1 VITGVDIQ
9 YGQKA
14 RGIRLV
20 LGIKLLLRKY
30 VNPVC
35 HACQTPPYQN
45 RRDVITRLLT
55 SLASVAE
62 TVLGK
67 SQIFQE
73 LGTRC
78 PPIVKRTANVQM
90 RHQMLIVTGIKRKI
104 S

>member
-1 VITGVDIQ
+1 MRMGADIQ

-35 HACQTPPYQN
+35 HACQN
-45 RRDVITRLLT
+45 RILSIRRDVITRLLT

-62 TVLGK
+62 IALGIRWVL
-67 SQIFQE
+67 QE
-73 LGTRC
+73 VGPNHLQN
-78 PPIVKRTANVQM
+78 VKRTVNAQTVQ
-90 RHQMLIVTGIKRKI
+90 QGITVTVIKKRR
-104 S
+104 